1 MKAVLLYITFLS
13 VAIMVMA
20 VESIVE
26 QPQYLLLWIVVNI
39 ILIKLC
45 YNNITYRDIH
55 KYSGQKW
62 LESII
67 RKH

>member
-1 MKAVLLYITFLS
+1 M
-13 VAIMVMA
+13 AIMVMA

-26 QPQYLLLWIVVNI
+26 QPQYLLLWIAVNI
-39 ILIKLC
+39 VLIKLC
-45 YNNITYRDIH
+45 YNNITYKDIY

-62 LESII
+62 LESLI